1 MTDAD
6 ILPEAEPA
14 AAPPSEAPKPGTRR
28 PLGSRNSGWAKRLAE
43 WAVLKGFTPN
53 QISRA
58 SVGFAAAGTV
68 LYMLAPLAPWI
79 VQGLLLILAAAAIQ
93 ARLVCNLIDGMVAVE
108 GGQGEADGAFWN
120 EAPDRAAD
128 LLLLTGAGIAAAN
141 PDLGALAAALAIATA
156 YLRELGRAE
165 GFPPDFSGPLAKP
178 QRMAVLTVG
187 TVIAAFYAS
196 EWTLN
201 WTLWIIV
208 AGTALTILSRSM
220 RLIKALKAR

>member
-1 MTDAD
+1 MMDTDASETPAPA
-6 ILPEAEPA
+6 PEAAGPA
-14 AAPPSEAPKPGTRR
+14 TRR
-28 PLGSRNSGWAKRLAE
+28 PLTSRNARWAKRLAE
-43 WAVLKGFTPN
+43 WAVLKGLTPN

-58 SVGFAAAGTV
+58 SIGFAALGTI
-68 LYMLAPLAPWI
+68 LYMLSPFGPWV
-79 VQGLLLILAAAAIQ
+79 VQGLWLILAAAMIQ
-93 ARLVCNLIDGMVAVE
+93 ARLICNLIDGMVAVE
-108 GGQGEADGAFWN
+108 GGQGEADGPFWN

-128 LLLLTGAGIAAAN
+128 LLLLTGAGIAAGN
-141 PDLGALAAALAIATA
+141 PGLGVLAAALAIATA

-187 TVIAAFYAS
+187 TLIAAFYAS
-196 EWTLN
+196 AWTLN

-220 RLIKALKAR
+220 RLIKALKAQP